1 MGNRKKSHKNKVL
14 KNVAKSIRKEFNEKH
29 VKETFA
35 KMDEMDNLPL
45 EKQKETLRTALAMMG
60 TDLQVNDADP
70 FGNGDQS
77 IISDMQARD
86 AARGFFAIGGD
97 IDGHARENAISA
109 FGTHCMIGNSKFV
122 CNAISDCQKKID
134 QPYSRNEDLKSLLDR
149 RETSFRLSPL
159 LFIVSAGKN
168 VLTFD
173 ANHRE
178 VAKLLLKAGA
188 NPDAKDALGKT
199 VCHYGAG
206 AYASQM
212 TLDVVDMCIEASKS
226 SDFYGKDVE
235 LHGLKKVEMN
245 GCLGV
250 VGGYDPD
257 TQRRAVYLT
266 DAEREVWVKPVNIRL
281 VQSREDTDQRNE
293 KPILCDVQD
302 RLGSISLL
310 EVIMF
315 DRVDVAK
322 FLLEKHQT
330 SIYIKDLDGVSA
342 SKMSCGP
349 GILTS
354 EVAKM
359 VMKSSVSHGKKNRD
373 AKKQATKL
381 SCAGCDKVLDTS
393 EGMRCA
399 RCKTAIYCSRD
410 CQVSHW
416 KEHKPECT
424 RLKNAV
430 EGVKLRKPSGQYA
443 HCGVSFSTG
452 RSYTKVGSY
461 RNPKGVSLGEKFVI
475 KVQGGGTTR
484 ILVYD
489 ETRTC
494 EFTISPGE
502 PGFEEVLHEISQ
514 ESAWNGHKTF
524 MKASFDESGDCTV
537 YPSTAGVKN
546 KYTW

>member
-1 MGNRKKSHKNKVL
+1 MGKKSRRKKASKNA
-14 KNVAKSIRKEFNEKH
+14 AKSICKEFKGKNI
-29 VKETFA
+29 KETSA
-35 KMDEMDNLPL
+35 MMDEMDNLSL
-45 EKQKETLRTALAMMG
+45 EEQKKTLRTSLAMMG
-60 TDLQVNDADP
+60 TDLQVNDADQ

-77 IISDMQARD
+77 IISDVQARD
-86 AARGFFAIGGD
+86 VARGFFAIGGD

-109 FGTHCMIGNSKFV
+109 FGTHCILGDSKFV
-122 CNAISDCQKKID
+122 HNAISECQKKID
-134 QPYSRNEDLKSLLDR
+134 QPYSRNEVLKSLLDR
-149 RETSFRLSPL
+149 RETSSRLSPL

-168 VLTFD
+168 VMTID
-173 ANHRE
+173 TNHRE

-226 SDFYGKDVE
+226 SDFYGRDVE
-235 LHGLKKVEMN
+235 LHGLKKVDMN

-281 VQSREDTDQRNE
+281 VQSREDTDQNE

-310 EVIMF
+310 EVIMQ

-330 SIYIKDLDGVSA
+330 SIYIEDLDGMSA

-349 GILTS
+349 SMRIS

-359 VMKSSVSHGKKNRD
+359 VMNSSVSHGKKNRD

-381 SCAGCDKVLDTS
+381 SCAGCDKALDKS
-393 EGMRCA
+393 EGMTCVG
-399 RCKTAIYCSRD
+399 CKTAIFCSSD
-410 CQVSHW
+410 CQVSNW
-416 KEHKPECT
+416 KKHKPECT
-424 RLKNAV
+424 RLKNVV
-430 EGVKLRKPSGQYA
+430 EGIKLRQPSDQFA
-443 HCGVSFSTG
+443 HSAAMSFSTG
-452 RSYTKVGSY
+452 RSHKKGFY
-461 RNPKGVSLGEKFVI
+461 RNPKGVSLGEKFVV
-475 KVQGGGTTR
+475 KVQGGGMMP
-484 ILVYD
+484 IMVYD

-494 EFTISPGE
+494 NFCIAPGE
-502 PGFEEVLHEISQ
+502 PGFKEVLHEISQ
-514 ESAWNGHKTF
+514 ESAWNGRKTF

-537 YPSTAGVKN
+537 YPSTAGVKS
-546 KYTW
+546 KYKW